1 MAKVKISDYDA
12 TAANNTD
19 VDNINIAENC
29 SPSGINNAI
38 REVMAHLKDF
48 QAGNVAANALAVAS
62 GGTGAEN
69 ATNARSNLSA
79 AKSGDNSDITSLT
92 GLTTPLSATQGGTGQ
107 SSIASLLTSI
117 GLNTTSNSQFS
128 SLGVGT
134 TASGTAGEIRATNNI
149 TAYYSDDRLKTRLGY
164 ITDALDKVNKLNGF
178 YYHANQTAIDLGYE
192 PKKEVGVSAQEVN
205 AIMPEVVAPAPIDE
219 QYLTVRYER
228 LVPLLIQA
236 IKELDKKFN
245 ELQEKN
251 NDNAV

>member
-1 MAKVKISDYDA
+1 MAKEQISQYDA
-12 TAANNTD
+12 NPSANTD
-19 VDNINIAENC
+19 INNININEGC
-29 SPSGINNAI
+29 TPSGINNAI

-69 ATNARSNLSA
+69 ATNARSNLSV

-236 IKELDKKFN
+236 IKELDKKVN
-245 ELQEKN
+245 ELQEKL